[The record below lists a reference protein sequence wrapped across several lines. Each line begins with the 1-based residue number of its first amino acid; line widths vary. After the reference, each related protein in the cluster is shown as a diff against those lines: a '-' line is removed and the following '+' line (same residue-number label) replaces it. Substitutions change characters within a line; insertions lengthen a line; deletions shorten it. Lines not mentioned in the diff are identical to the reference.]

1 MQRQGCKQNKI
12 KLKKTNKQNKLK
24 NNDELQQI
32 IGTEELSLA
41 VQGLTCL
48 HLITRSVGLALL
60 SDILES
66 GREQSRRGLGKG
78 GALSSVKGRDC
89 GVGSSGRRRQY
100 ARLLGAFLA
109 AVVASLGGVSV
120 LSRTGEACCC
130 ACGDFGGG

>member
-1 MQRQGCKQNKI
+1 M
-12 KLKKTNKQNKLK
+12 
-24 NNDELQQI
+24 
-32 IGTEELSLA
+32 
-41 VQGLTCL
+41 
-48 HLITRSVGLALL
+48 L

-66 GREQSRRGLGKG
+66 GRERSRGGG

-89 GVGSSGRRRQY
+89 GIVSSGRRREC
-100 ARLLGAFLA
+100 ARLLGTFLA

>member
-1 MQRQGCKQNKI
+1 MPTFDHPVGGTCVAVGHPGVG
-12 KLKKTNKQNKLK
+12 T
-24 NNDELQQI
+24 
-32 IGTEELSLA
+32 GTEPKGFGE
-41 VQGLTCL
+41 
-48 HLITRSVGLALL
+48 R
-60 SDILES
+60 
-66 GREQSRRGLGKG
+66 G